1 MFIYIDTEFTTL
13 MARIQNIK
21 LISAGFVTEDGQE
34 MYFELPNNWRE
45 ADCSYFVS
53 ENVTLYLDGTENV
66 ALSSFDAVTKLKAW
80 VENFNEKITFLTDA
94 PSYDWL
100 LLHELFFRHGAYF
113 PKNLDNN
120 PLNVSSLRVET
131 FIEKYFEDNPD
142 GIRHHALWDARA
154 LAYACKV

>member
-21 LISAGFVTEDGQE
+21 LISAGFIAENGQE
-34 MYFELPNNWRE
+34 FYFELPNNYRQT
-45 ADCSYFVS
+45 DCSYFVTEIVIPHLDGS
-53 ENVTLYLDGTENV
+53 ENVAFNSL
-66 ALSSFDAVTKLKAW
+66 DAVTKLKAW
-80 VENFNEKITFLTDA
+80 VESFNEPITFLTDA

-100 LLHELFFRHGAYF
+100 LLHELFFRHGDYF
-113 PKNLDNN
+113 PNNLKNN

-142 GIRHHALWDARA
+142 AIRHHAMCDARA
-154 LAYACKV
+154 LAYACRA

>member
-21 LISAGFVTEDGQE
+21 LISAGFIAENGQE
-34 MYFELPNNWRE
+34 FYFELPNNYRQT
-45 ADCSYFVS
+45 DCSYFVTESVIPHLDGS
-53 ENVTLYLDGTENV
+53 ENVAFNSL
-66 ALSSFDAVTKLKAW
+66 DAVTKLKAW
-80 VENFNEKITFLTDA
+80 VESFNEPTTFLTDA

-100 LLHELFFRHGAYF
+100 LLHELFFRHGDYF
-113 PKNLDNN
+113 PNNLKNN

-142 GIRHHALWDARA
+142 AIRHHAMCDARA
-154 LAYACKV
+154 LAYACKA